1 MEHFLSEVQLK
12 SLEKS
17 LEDIHREFEKTIKER
32 DEYMEKAA
40 EVDRSTEIA
49 ELKEQ
54 LWDLRRHA
62 LTVFSDKELAA
73 ERNFIDE
80 HYKRHN
86 CHLNRNLG
94 NTWIYTITQ
103 TGIGVVTNIKCP
115 ICGEEQDITDTEA
128 W

>member
-1 MEHFLSEVQLK
+1 MKHFLSEVQLQ

-17 LEDIHREFEKTIKER
+17 LENIRCEFEKVIKER
-32 DEYMEKAA
+32 DKYREKAA
-40 EVDRSTEIA
+40 EIDRSAGIT

-62 LTVFSDKELAA
+62 LTVFSDNELAA

-86 CHLNRNLG
+86 CHLNRSLG

-103 TGIGVVTNIKCP
+103 TGIGAATSIKCP